1 MATKKKSVRK
11 KRKATPAQLRALA
24 KGRAARK
31 RNLRGT
37 TKKRRVSKPWSSQ
50 NKKRKTVKKTTA
62 KKTTAKKSTSTRKKT
77 GGNYMAK
84 RTGAIGRGAKRFL
97 KKSNAAELMTNASLA
112 VAGGVGSGYLVSRLP
127 ITDSKVKS
135 MVPIVTGIMLAGLLG
150 KNKMVMSVSQGMV
163 VLGTVSLFKQLAPT
177 IPMMAGDGTIR
188 LPYSNAARKNNMGR
202 VVRLGIADKRENGMG
217 RVVNLGGNRRMSH
230 ERRTY
235 RVS

>member
-24 KGRAARK
+24 KGRATRK
-31 RNLRGT
+31 RNLRKPV
-37 TKKRRVSKPWSSQ
+37 KKRYYEP
-50 NKKRKTVKKTTA
+50 KKKTVRKSTVKKSTA
-62 KKTTAKKSTSTRKKT
+62 RKTTSTRKKT

-84 RTGAIGRGAKRFL
+84 RTSAIGRGAKKFL

-127 ITDSKVKS
+127 ITDSKAKTAVT
-135 MVPIVTGIMLAGLLG
+135 MVAGILMAGLLG
-150 KNKMVMSVSQGMV
+150 KNKMVMSISQGMV

-177 IPMMAGDGTIR
+177 VPMLAGDGTIR
-188 LPYSNAARKNNMGR
+188 LPYNDRARKNNMGR
-202 VVRLGIADKRENGMG
+202 VVRLGVADKRENGMG

-230 ERRTY
+230 ERRNY